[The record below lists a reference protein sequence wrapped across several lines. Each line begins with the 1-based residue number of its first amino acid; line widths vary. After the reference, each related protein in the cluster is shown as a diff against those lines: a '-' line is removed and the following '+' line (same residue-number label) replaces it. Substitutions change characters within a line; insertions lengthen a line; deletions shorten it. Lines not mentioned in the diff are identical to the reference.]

1 MKKEKL
7 KLNLIYNISYEILV
21 IFLPLILSP
30 YVSRVLG
37 ADALGIYSYTY
48 TIANYFVLFSML
60 GIKNYGSRLIAQIRN
75 DQDKLNYSFSSLIVC
90 HGILSLI
97 CTVAYFI
104 YAVSFADRY
113 VGYSVIQGIYV
124 IGAIFDISW
133 FYFGIEK
140 IKTTVLRNVFVKLL
154 NLVLIFVLVRDPGDL
169 NVYCLIMSGCILV
182 SQLLLWLP
190 LKKYVRFTRPQ
201 FKDVIYHIKPML
213 VLFIPAVAI
222 SLYKYMDKIMLG
234 IMSDTAQV
242 GFYQNAE
249 QLVNIPNVIIN
260 AIGVV
265 MLAKTSNLV
274 AEGKQEQSKNYFS
287 RSMRYFLCLAFAL
300 SFGLAAVAENFA
312 PFFWGE
318 EFTQCSQLI
327 IGLAITVP
335 FVTFANIIRT
345 QYLIPNSKDKEYLGS
360 VVVGAVVNIVINSLL
375 IAPLGALGAV
385 IGTIFA
391 EISVCIVQAF
401 VSRKEIHFY
410 PYIKQIMP
418 FGIIGALMFLCVFYI
433 GKILPFS
440 RVIILIIQI
449 AIGGII
455 YTTAAGIYL
464 YKIRDEL
471 FWSIVMRIRRRAKK

>member
-7 KLNLIYNISYEILV
+7 KLNLLYNISYEILA
-21 IFLPLILSP
+21 IFLPFILSP

-75 DQDKLNYSFSSLIVC
+75 NQSKLNSSFCNLFAC
-90 HGILSLI
+90 HGIISI
-97 CTVAYFI
+97 IFTVAYFL
-104 YAVSFADRY
+104 YACIFDDRY
-113 VGYSVIQGIYV
+113 IEYSLIQGVYV
-124 IGAIFDISW
+124 ISSIFDISW

-140 IKTTVLRNVFVKLL
+140 FKTTVLRNVFVKLL
-154 NLVLIFVLVRDPGDL
+154 NLILIFVFVRDQGDL
-169 NVYCLIMSGCILV
+169 NIYCLIMAVCFLV

-190 LKKYVRFTRPQ
+190 LNKYVRFTRPECREILHH
-201 FKDVIYHIKPML
+201 VKPML
-213 VLFIPAVAI
+213 VLFIPTVAV

-234 IMSDTAQV
+234 LMSDTVQV

-249 QLVNIPNVIIN
+249 QLVSIPNVIIN

-265 MLAKTSNLV
+265 MLSKMSNLV
-274 AEGKQEQSKNYFS
+274 AEGKQEQTRNYFS

-318 EFTQCSQLI
+318 QFTQCSQLI

-335 FVTFANIIRT
+335 FTTFANIIRT
-345 QYLIPNSKDKEYLGS
+345 QYLIPNLKDKEYLSS
-360 VVVGAVVNIVINSLL
+360 VIVGAVVNIVINALL
-375 IAPLGALGAV
+375 ISPLGALGAV

-391 EISVCIVQAF
+391 EIAVCVVQSL
-401 VSRKEIHFY
+401 VSRKEINFY
-410 PYIKQIMP
+410 PYIKQIVP
-418 FGIIGALMFLCVFYI
+418 FGIIGAIMFLCVFYI
-433 GKILPFS
+433 GKILPVNTIFT
-440 RVIILIIQI
+440 LIIQVI
-449 AIGGII
+449 VGGVI
-455 YTTAAGIYL
+455 YVSATGTYL
-464 YKIRDEL
+464 YQIRDEL
-471 FWSIVMRIRRRAKK
+471 FCSVVKKIIRRA